1 MYKFTSLLLLI
12 WSTSVEIQKSLA
24 SLQIRFNN
32 SKETWQSSFSVGKQN
47 EVERFIFFQVDNV
60 LLLLFYG
67 VITMYGALS
76 HFIVPI

>member
-12 WSTSVEIQKSLA
+12 RSTSVEIQKSLA